1 MVFYSAL
8 ISIFRQLWDQNFV
21 ERWIYFVHRLS
32 VSCGKLL
39 RLICTNLKFRG
50 LRLMEIMTKFRIT
63 VQEPG
68 VCVFVC
74 RCVRSCIGQ
83 SARSSGAPC
92 MSDLSPAS
100 CRRVTLGW
108 HWPHTGKT
116 LLPAHPQTGHIYLA
130 FIALHALLHTLSS
143 TDTHTLK
150 GKSGF
155 FIFSSNWPW
164 NKNVIFM
171 ISYILAVDSETS
183 LLTHTDPHHTSLL
196 WDLLYAFMN
205 SSQGCNITC

>member
-1 MVFYSAL
+1 M
-8 ISIFRQLWDQNFV
+8 
-21 ERWIYFVHRLS
+21 HRLS

-143 TDTHTLK
+143 TDTHTHTERK
-150 GKSGF
+150 IWIFYF
-155 FIFSSNWPW
+155 FLQTGLGIKTLFLWSP
-164 NKNVIFM
+164 
-171 ISYILAVDSETS
+171 TS
-183 LLTHTDPHHTSLL
+183 
-196 WDLLYAFMN
+196 W
-205 SSQGCNITC
+205 Q